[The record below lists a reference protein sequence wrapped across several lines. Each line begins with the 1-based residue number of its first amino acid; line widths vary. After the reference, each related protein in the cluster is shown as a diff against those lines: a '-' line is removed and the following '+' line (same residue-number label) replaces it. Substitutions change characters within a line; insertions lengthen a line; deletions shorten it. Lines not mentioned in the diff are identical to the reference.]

1 MVQRVPI
8 YFGGLLIVTTRQV
21 KATLNAPLAT
31 DLDSLSSHLGLCPSS
46 IVKLAIRRL
55 AQVELLHPQTTTSS
69 NFESEEVA

>member
-8 YFGGLLIVTTRQV
+8 YFGELLIVTTRQV

-46 IVKLAIRRL
+46 LVKLAIRRL
-55 AQVELLHPQTTTSS
+55 AQAELPQSKSTTSL
-69 NFESEEVA
+69 ELTKEVA